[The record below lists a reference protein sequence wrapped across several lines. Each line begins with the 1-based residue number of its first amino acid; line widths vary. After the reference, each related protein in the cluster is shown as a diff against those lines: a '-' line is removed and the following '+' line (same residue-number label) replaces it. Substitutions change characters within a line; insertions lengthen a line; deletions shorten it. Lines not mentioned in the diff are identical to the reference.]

1 MEQSKTGAAGAVAL
15 TLGAAAVLS
24 GCTTNAAGKEAAV
37 SMQKPKVTVQAG
49 ATEEYQGVV
58 GPTLKAVYVQ
68 SDADEKKYGP
78 IMQDIMENGLDTERE
93 LQTGL

>member
-1 MEQSKTGAAGAVAL
+1 MEQSKVNAAGAVAL

-24 GCTTNAAGKEAAV
+24 GCATNAAGQNAAG

-49 ATEEYQGVV
+49 AVEDYNGVV

-68 SDADEKKYGP
+68 SEEDAKKYDP
-78 IMQDIMENGLDTERE
+78 IMQDILENGLDTERE